1 MPKYLQMS
9 RNGVQKQ
16 VKLTRKLVN
25 FGSRDSDRRKR
36 KREHFLFFQRTDSYD
51 REEKGREK

>member
-1 MPKYLQMS
+1 MS

-36 KREHFLFFQRTDSYD
+36 KREHFLFFQRTDSDD